1 MRTDS
6 LDRALAAVT
15 PTMAAILRAL
25 SRGKALTARDLAD
38 RIYSEDPDGGPTWA
52 DTVVTAIICRQR
64 KKIEPF
70 DWRIVSRQG
79 SRSGYRL
86 ERFFDVAGP
95 EGAPL

>member
-1 MRTDS
+1 MT
-6 LDRALAAVT
+6 LF
-15 PTMAAILRAL
+15 
-25 SRGKALTARDLAD
+25 ARVKFHFEC
-38 RIYSEDPDGGPTWA
+38 RDGGPTWA
-52 DTVVTAIICRQR
+52 DTVVAATICRQR

-70 DWRIVSRQG
+70 GWRIVSRQG